1 LLKKDV
7 KNLLIVGVDTLSI
20 AVSAKKA
27 GYNVYAVDYFGDLD
41 LQRICSEWRS
51 LTKQKSGTSCGRIG
65 LLFKPEAFYDMAK
78 DLVKK
83 FGIDAILL
91 SSGLD
96 DEFEVL
102 YALNDLA
109 PFLGNNPQTIERVR
123 RKLKFFE
130 ELKLLGIDYPETF
143 LVENEDEAIKAAEK
157 LNFPLVVKP
166 SKGFSGTDIRIARNF
181 KELKNF
187 FSYVSLFS
195 QKILIQKMVKGV
207 HASIS
212 FLATDGDVKFL
223 TLNEQLLGKHF
234 LFQQEPFGYCGNIV
248 PLTIDNNIVKRCQ
261 KIVEKIAQHFDL
273 RGSNGIDLVI
283 SRKGIPYVIEV
294 NPRFQG
300 TLECVEK
307 VLGINLVE
315 AHVDA
320 CLYNFLP
327 NTREKIANVCAR
339 LILYAPKRVLV
350 PDLTIF
356 TQVRDIPLPGCIIEK
371 GEPLCSVVVEGKT
384 RTQVLY
390 EAKEIVKKI
399 YSMLRS
405 A

>member
-1 LLKKDV
+1 MVKKDV
-7 KNLLIVGVDTLSI
+7 KNLLIVGVDTISI

-41 LQRICSEWRS
+41 LQRTCSEWRS
-51 LTKQKSGTSCGRIG
+51 LTKQKSGTSCGRIS
-65 LLFKPEAFYDMAK
+65 LFFKPEAFYDMAK

-83 FGIDAILL
+83 FGIDAILP

-166 SKGFSGTDIRIARNF
+166 SKGFSGTGIRIARNF

-195 QKILIQKMVKGV
+195 KKILIQKMVKGV
-207 HASIS
+207 HASVS

-223 TLNEQLLGKHF
+223 TLNGQLLGKRF
-234 LFQQEPFGYCGNIV
+234 LFQREPFGYCGNIV
-248 PLTIDNNIVKRCQ
+248 PLKIDNNIVKRCQ
-261 KIVEKIAQHFDL
+261 KIVENIAQHFGL

-315 AHVDA
+315 AHVNA

-339 LILYAPKRVLV
+339 LILYAPERVLV

-356 TQVRDIPLPGCIIEK
+356 TQIRNIPLPECIIDK

-384 RTQVLY
+384 RAQVLY
-390 EAKEIVKKI
+390 EAKEIAKKI

>member
-1 LLKKDV
+1 MSKKDI
-7 KNLLIVGVDTLSI
+7 KNLLIVGVDTVSI

-41 LQRICSEWRS
+41 LQRVCSECKS
-51 LTKQKSGTSCGRIG
+51 LIKQKSGISCGRIS
-65 LLFKPEAFYDMAK
+65 LLFRPEAFYHMAK

-83 FGIDAILL
+83 FDIDVILL

-96 DEFEVL
+96 DDFEVL

-109 PFLGNNPQTIERVR
+109 PILGNNPQTIEKVR
-123 RKLKFFE
+123 KKTKFFE
-130 ELKLLGIDYPETF
+130 ELELLGIDYPETF
-143 LVENEDEAIKAAEK
+143 VVENEDEAIKAAEK

-166 SKGFSGTDIRIARNF
+166 SKGFSGTGVRIARNF

-195 QKILIQKMVKGV
+195 EKVLIQKLVKGV
-207 HASIS
+207 HASTS
-212 FLATDGDVKFL
+212 FLATSDDVKFL
-223 TLNEQLLGKHF
+223 TLNEQLLGKRF

-248 PLTIDNNIVKRCQ
+248 PLKIDNNIVTRCR
-261 KIVEKIAQHFDL
+261 KIVEDIAQHFGL

-283 SRKGIPYVIEV
+283 SRVGIPYVVEV

-307 VLGINLVE
+307 VLEINLTE
-315 AHVDA
+315 AHINA
-320 CLYNFLP
+320 CLHDFLP
-327 NTREKIANVCAR
+327 KTREKISNVCTR

-350 PDLTIF
+350 PDLTIISH
-356 TQVRDIPLPGCIIEK
+356 VRDIPFPGCIIEK
-371 GEPLCSVVVEGKT
+371 GEPLCSVVVERET
-384 RTQVLY
+384 RTRTLY
-390 EAKEIVKKI
+390 KAKEIANAV
-399 YSMLRS
+399 YNMLQS